1 MEIRTATRFAALSF
15 LLLTGAAAGWAQS
28 KVAIINLQRAV
39 LETASI
45 QKASAALEARYG
57 PRQKEMEKL
66 QAELQEIQ
74 RQLQTMADKLTPQAQ
89 SELASQGQ
97 RKQRDLQRL
106 GEDLQADVERD
117 RNSILSKASQQMQEV
132 VGKLAEEKGLDVVI
146 EETNTI
152 FFKPALDITKDAIAA
167 FDKAYPPQ

>member
-1 MEIRTATRFAALSF
+1 MEIRSVTRAAALSCLV
-15 LLLTGAAAGWAQS
+15 LLGSAAGWAQS
-28 KVAIINLQRAV
+28 KVAVINLQRAV

-45 QKASAALEARYG
+45 QKASAELEAKFK
-57 PRQKEMEKL
+57 PRQQEMEKL
-66 QAELQEIQ
+66 QTELQEIQ
-74 RQLQTMADKLTPQAQ
+74 RQLQTQAGQLTPQAQ
-89 SELASQGQ
+89 SELTNQGN

-132 VGKLAEEKGLDVVI
+132 VTKLAEEKGLDVVI

-167 FDKAYPPQ
+167 YDKAYPPK